1 MGDAAAE
8 VQVLRTI
15 PDEAER
21 YAVGTQLAQKGYSI
35 DPHIM
40 LNLWDPYMT
49 MKVRK
54 EEGYTWVP
62 ALGQGVVMNRPG
74 FAFPGMAPYDA
85 LNPPPGSI
93 RVSTDFANGLE
104 HTSPCGHIASNTVRS

>member
-1 MGDAAAE
+1 MQPPE

-21 YAVGTQLAQKGYSI
+21 YAVGTQLAQKGYLI

-40 LNLWDPYMT
+40 LNLWDPYMA

-104 HTSPCGHIASNTVRS
+104 HTSPCGRAAGNVAKS